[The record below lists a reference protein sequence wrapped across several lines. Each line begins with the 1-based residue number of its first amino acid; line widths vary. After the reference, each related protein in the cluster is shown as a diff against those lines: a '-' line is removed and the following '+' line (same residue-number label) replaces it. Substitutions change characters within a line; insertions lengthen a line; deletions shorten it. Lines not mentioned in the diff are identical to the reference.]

1 MTKFLLIYQVT
12 SGQERYHAKPAFAED
27 PSFHADFDQGCSKLD
42 ELQESESAFRPTDEV
57 TTEQVYQYT
66 IYQEYACVTAE
77 EFEKIFRVHPN
88 QGLPKVK
95 SIAVPWQG
103 PESSGKKLTHF
114 WLVGLEGIPQDILP
128 YIRKARLEYSDR
140 VASDQ
145 IFLRPEDQLVSGQGQ
160 KVFGW
165 LAAAQESKRPVGLSF
180 GGGGRPMSFKD
191 IANRMER
198 EGQIQQEA
206 VARASEAGG
215 KAHRDGDE
223 FDDLL
228 SGMDAV
234 LFVAKFTGLAAM
246 QQKTQDVKGSKSS

>member
-1 MTKFLLIYQVT
+1 MLIYQVT
-12 SGQERYHAKPAFAED
+12 SGQERYHAKPALAEDASFAE
-27 PSFHADFDQGCSKLD
+27 DFDQGCSKLE
-42 ELQESESAFRPTDEV
+42 ELQESESAFRPVEKV
-57 TTEQVYQYT
+57 GTEQVYQYT
-66 IYQEYACVTAE
+66 IYQEYAALTAE

-128 YIRKARLEYSDR
+128 YVRKAKLEYTDR

-145 IFLRPEDQLVSGQGQ
+145 LFLRPEDQLVSGQGQ
-160 KVFGW
+160 RVFGW

-180 GGGGRPMSFKD
+180 GGGGRPLSFKD

-198 EGQIQQEA
+198 EGQMQQEA
-206 VARASEAGG
+206 VARAGEAGA
-215 KAHRDGDE
+215 KADQAGDE
-223 FDDLL
+223 FDELL
-228 SGMDAV
+228 GGMDAV
-234 LFVAKFTGLAAM
+234 MFVAEFAGLASE
-246 QQKTQDVKGSKSS
+246 QCKTQDVKG